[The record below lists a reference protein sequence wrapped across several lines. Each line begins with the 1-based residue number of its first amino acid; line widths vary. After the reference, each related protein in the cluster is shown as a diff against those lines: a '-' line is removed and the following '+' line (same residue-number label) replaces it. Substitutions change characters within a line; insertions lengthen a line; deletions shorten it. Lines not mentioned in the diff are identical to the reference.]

1 MNKVNYLILE
11 FISNVYMNLLI
22 TGGAGFIGS
31 NLVDGL
37 IEKGNDVT
45 AFDNLSSGSE
55 SYVSHHKRNFKL
67 VRGDLTR
74 PAEIEKAMAGIE
86 MVFHLAANPDVRHGI
101 DHTRIDLE
109 QGTIATHNLL
119 EAMRKAGTKK
129 IAFSSSSTVYGEAT
143 VLPTPESYGPMLP
156 ISLYGASK
164 LACEGLISSYCHSFE
179 MQAWMFRFA
188 NVIGHRG
195 THGVLVDFIAKLRKD
210 PHNLEILGDGKQ
222 KKSYFLVQDCVSGI
236 IMGTEKAKDQ
246 VNVFNLACEEWTD
259 VTRVADI
266 VCEEMGLK
274 GVKYHYTG
282 GARGWVGD
290 IPKTW
295 LSTEKARKMGWK
307 TNHSSDEAVRLAVR
321 ELLKG
326 R

>member
-1 MNKVNYLILE
+1 MNC
-11 FISNVYMNLLI
+11 LI

-31 NLVDGL
+31 NLADEL
-37 IEKGNDVT
+37 IKKHHVT
-45 AFDNLSSGSE
+45 VFDNLSSGKE
-55 SYVSHHKRNFKL
+55 EHFAHHSGNPNFRFVK
-67 VRGDLTR
+67 GDLTD
-74 PAEIEKAMAGIE
+74 PKAIEKAMVGIE

-109 QGTIATHNLL
+109 QGTIATHNVL

-143 VLPTPESYGPMLP
+143 VLPTPETYGPMLP

-164 LACEGLISSYCHSFE
+164 LACEGLISSYCHSFG

-195 THGVLVDFIAKLRKD
+195 THGVLVDFIEKLRKD

-222 KKSYFLVQDCVSGI
+222 KKSYFLVQDCVAGI
-236 IMGTEKAKDQ
+236 MTGTEKSSEPI
-246 VNVFNLACEEWTD
+246 NIFNLACEEWTD
-259 VTRVADI
+259 VTGVADI
-266 VCEEMGLK
+266 VVSEMGLK
-274 GVKYHYTG
+274 DVKYHYTG
-282 GARGWVGD
+282 GTRGWVGD

-295 LSTEKARKMGWK
+295 LSTEKARSMGWRTK
-307 TNHSSDEAVRLAVR
+307 HSSEEAVRLAVR
-321 ELLKG
+321 ELLKTQ
-326 R
+326 